1 MLGRNLSM
9 ETTIPEPPIDMQGHG
24 SWCTNCALGNPFDTR
39 FGRVEGVATGAD
51 ILHIKALS
59 TAGFGTSFSV
69 IKAMEIAYNRGAKV
83 VSMSLGGE
91 LQGSIFDD
99 PEVKVV
105 EGLSKLG
112 MIFVIAA
119 ANSGP
124 DEYTI
129 GSPGAAPSAITV
141 ASYSITD
148 APKVAYWSS
157 RGPQGA
163 WYKDKPDE
171 LAKAEQVFGE
181 DAYKPDCSAPGGGRA
196 EKNAK
201 PDEVLYAG
209 VNGWFDGFYDM
220 LADGF
225 EAMHGCIKADSA
237 ITTDDGFKTVDELQ
251 KGDYVLA
258 YAGSPSYGRV
268 LDVINRGVQP
278 IMEMK
283 LRNRTIYATY
293 DHPFLALIHYGRGD
307 FRLEWKTMKQLK
319 ELLDKGLKLG
329 VVSVNR
335 VPARNGYSIGVNLA
349 RWLGFFVGDG
359 WVDDYTI
366 YLALSPDEETNLRYI
381 ELTKKLFNA
390 NIGIRNDCS
399 QMRASTKNGVEFIE
413 KLGLRVPAKDKFIP
427 KLVFKLPAEEKA
439 AFIQGLMYADGYL
452 NTLGR
457 WIFETTSKRLAQGLI
472 QLCYELGW
480 FVSSTYSRERL
491 VKAPGSKEPKLCRT
505 YAVTITPKPF
515 NYFSRAVIHKSS
527 LHLIRGINVEYFG
540 LQQIKS
546 IKPAG
551 EEQVYDVSVDQYHN
565 FVANGIVCHN
575 TSQATPH
582 VAGLV
587 ALLVEAGVVKTAAD
601 IKEVLRLKG
610 HPKTVEDGYGLIR
623 LSMFIGE

>member
-1 MLGRNLSM
+1 MRINPFLAERLPKVPPEVQLSFIVETPPAKLSQTLNALNTLGITPIDMAFNQFILIQAPAWLAEKIAAIENVTLHYNMPKTIYSLFPPIPFLPVSLTQIDPLLGEVRVSPVVIPAAKPFGLPPLQLQQPNIKIIPTSVSKSIVVDVPTTLTGKGVLVAVIDTGAPLPLHPQMLGRNLSM

-119 ANSGP
+119 ANNGP

-171 LAKAEQVFGE
+171 LARAEQVFGE

-196 EKNAK
+196 EKDAK

-209 VNGWFDGFYDM
+209 VNGWWDGFYDM

-225 EAMHGCIKADSA
+225 EAMHG
-237 ITTDDGFKTVDELQ
+237 
-251 KGDYVLA
+251 
-258 YAGSPSYGRV
+258 
-268 LDVINRGVQP
+268 
-278 IMEMK
+278 
-283 LRNRTIYATY
+283 
-293 DHPFLALIHYGRGD
+293 
-307 FRLEWKTMKQLK
+307 
-319 ELLDKGLKLG
+319 
-329 VVSVNR
+329 
-335 VPARNGYSIGVNLA
+335 
-349 RWLGFFVGDG
+349 
-359 WVDDYTI
+359 
-366 YLALSPDEETNLRYI
+366 
-381 ELTKKLFNA
+381 
-390 NIGIRNDCS
+390 
-399 QMRASTKNGVEFIE
+399 
-413 KLGLRVPAKDKFIP
+413 
-427 KLVFKLPAEEKA
+427 
-439 AFIQGLMYADGYL
+439 
-452 NTLGR
+452 
-457 WIFETTSKRLAQGLI
+457 
-472 QLCYELGW
+472 
-480 FVSSTYSRERL
+480 
-491 VKAPGSKEPKLCRT
+491 
-505 YAVTITPKPF
+505 
-515 NYFSRAVIHKSS
+515 
-527 LHLIRGINVEYFG
+527 
-540 LQQIKS
+540 
-546 IKPAG
+546 
-551 EEQVYDVSVDQYHN
+551 
-565 FVANGIVCHN
+565 

-623 LSMFIGE
+623 LSMFVGE